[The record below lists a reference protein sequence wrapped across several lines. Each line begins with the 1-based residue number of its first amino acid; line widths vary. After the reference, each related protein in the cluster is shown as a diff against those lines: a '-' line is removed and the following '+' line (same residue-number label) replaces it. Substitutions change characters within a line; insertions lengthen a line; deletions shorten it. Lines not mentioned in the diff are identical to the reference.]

1 MPDDLKTLN
10 REDVCRLTMKTSL
23 WNGAE
28 WHWFGFHFTILLD
41 PRAEHPFARAIIDA
55 LVVCDAAMPG
65 YAEAFIGKLASVRG
79 KEKFTPHYEQLM
91 QMVAELH
98 VVTQMVRFD
107 WPGGAHFR
115 MEPTPEG
122 SQKNPEITI
131 DHQGITYG
139 IEVKAPSLLAHI
151 KARNDNSTQLP
162 GRMPSEMVE
171 QVKREGEAMTL
182 PRDNPVKDFL
192 VSADAK
198 FEHFK
203 EADANFIG
211 VLVIVWDDFIYEP
224 ISSLISESAGLLTPN
239 SYFKDSKG
247 VAKNFDHVDGVFLI
261 RKLHQFAREAGD
273 QPLIDG
279 CSDIMDYG
287 QEGVFPFKV
296 FIQNANGV
304 AVPEILQRCLQ
315 GLRPA
320 REMGAEYTPKDLVWW
335 TGTMND

>member
-1 MPDDLKTLN
+1 
-10 REDVCRLTMKTSL
+10 MKTPL
-23 WNGAE
+23 WNRAE
-28 WHWFGFHFTILLD
+28 WHWFGFHFTLLVD

-65 YAEAFIGKLASVRG
+65 YAEAFIERLGSFRG
-79 KEKFTPHYEQLM
+79 KESFAPHYEQLM

-98 VVTQMVRFD
+98 VITQMVRFD
-107 WPGGAHFR
+107 WPGGAHLR

-122 SQKNPEITI
+122 SKKNPEIMI
-131 DHQGITYG
+131 QHQGINYG

-151 KARNDNSTQLP
+151 KARNENPTQLP

-203 EADANFIG
+203 KADANFIG

-224 ISSLISESAGLLTPN
+224 ISSLISETAGLLTPN
-239 SYFKDSKG
+239 SFFKDSEG
-247 VAKNFDHVDGVFLI
+247 VAKTFEHVDGVFLI
-261 RKLHQFAREAGD
+261 RKLHQFAREAAD

-296 FIQNANGV
+296 FIQNTNGA

-315 GLRPA
+315 GLPPTRK
-320 REMGAEYTPKDLVWW
+320 MGAEYTPTDLVWW
-335 TGTMND
+335 TGSMNV